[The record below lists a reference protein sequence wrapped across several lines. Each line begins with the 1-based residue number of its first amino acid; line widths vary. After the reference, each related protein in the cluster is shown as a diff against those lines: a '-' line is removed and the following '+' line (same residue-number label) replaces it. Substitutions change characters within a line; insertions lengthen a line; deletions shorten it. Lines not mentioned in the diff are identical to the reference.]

1 MIYKFMA
8 WITQA
13 VFVLGIAISLSVAFV
28 PEAFSQERVSKPKTV
43 KIKPIKA
50 NVVKTEVSLF
60 CKGQSVESSTSRGT
74 TTYTCGGGGSAAGTT
89 IKAYPGVAKSKV
101 NCDYSMDDD
110 GNTTWHGCT
119 CSADGDSNCT
129 SFITK
134 CAQAGDDVG
143 GNSGAATCSP

>member
-1 MIYKFMA
+1 MMYKLMA

-43 KIKPIKA
+43 KMKPIKA

-60 CKGQSVESSTSRGT
+60 CKGLKVETSTSRGT
-74 TTYTCGGGGSAAGTT
+74 TTYTCGGSGAAAGTT
-89 IKAYPGVAKSKV
+89 IQANPGVAKSKI
-101 NCDYSMDDD
+101 NCDYSQDGD
-110 GNTTWHGCT
+110 GNVTWHGCT
-119 CSADGDSNCT
+119 CTADGDSNCT
-129 SFITK
+129 SFITH
-134 CAQAGDDVG
+134 CAQEGDEVG